1 MKEELLHKTYRNA
14 NVQQDTPNIY
24 NWKTDL

>member
-1 MKEELLHKTYRNA
+1 MKAELLHKTYSNS
-14 NVQQDTPNIY
+14 NVQQDIPNIY